1 MHVISRKALRD
12 FWETHPSSKSSLTRW
27 YKIICQSE
35 FASFTELRTTFPSA
49 DLVDDLVVFNI
60 SGNNYRLI
68 ASVHFNRG
76 KVYVRAVLT
85 HSEYDKGTW
94 KE

>member
-12 FWETHPSSKSSLTRW
+12 FWEIHPSSKSSLTRW
-27 YKIICQSE
+27 YKIISQSE
-35 FASFTELRTTFPSA
+35 FASFNELRTAFPSA
-49 DLVDDLVVFNI
+49 DLVNDLLVFNI
-60 SGNNYRLI
+60 SGNNNRLI

-85 HSEYDKGTW
+85 HGDDDRGTW
-94 KE
+94 KQ